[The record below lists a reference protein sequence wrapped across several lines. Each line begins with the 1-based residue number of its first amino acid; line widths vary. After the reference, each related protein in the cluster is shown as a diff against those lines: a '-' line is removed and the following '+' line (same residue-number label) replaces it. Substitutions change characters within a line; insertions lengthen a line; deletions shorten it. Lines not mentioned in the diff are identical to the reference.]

1 MTRRLAVLAPTILA
15 LTLALSAEAADRDVP
30 IKIQPGSQITFAGIR
45 CVAQSTTYGVLTCV
59 SFTGPYEVAISKSN
73 VIVVRARDGMVL
85 YRTH

>member
-45 CVAQSTTYGVLTCV
+45 CVAQ
-59 SFTGPYEVAISKSN
+59 
-73 VIVVRARDGMVL
+73 
-85 YRTH
+85 